1 MSNAVA
7 PCRLSVFLALEA
19 PIGVI
24 LRRGPS
30 EWAQLIRWNR
40 MTDTFE
46 PGQWFHGRV
55 YERRC
60 DVSPDGRLFIYF
72 ASKQTVRQDNDNVGG
87 AWTAISRPPYFTA
100 LALWRNLGTW
110 YGGGVFKTNRDVLLD
125 VTCNLDPHE
134 KFRPRGLRFARCPA
148 DSAPWEQ
155 RLLQHQWQL
164 QERGFHPRTHMRL
177 GQREI
182 WWKPDR
188 ASRVKLF
195 REVEDVDFRRYGGP
209 YGDTYWLETDTDI
222 VPLSG
227 VTWADWEGGE
237 RLALVRDG
245 KLVQGRWDGSALS
258 ESELFDGNRLT
269 PIEVAPPDWAERW

>member
-1 MSNAVA
+1 MSNAPA

-19 PIGVI
+19 PSAVI

-30 EWAQLIRWNR
+30 EWAQLIRWDR
-40 MTDTFE
+40 TTDTFE
-46 PGQWFHGRV
+46 PGQWFHGRA

-72 ASKQTVRQDNDNVGG
+72 ASKQAPRQDEDDVGA

-125 VTCNLDPHE
+125 VTCRLDPHE
-134 KFRPRGLRFARCPA
+134 KFRPRGLRFDRCPA

-155 RLLQHQWQL
+155 RLLLHGWQME
-164 QERGFHPRTHMRL
+164 ERGFHPRTHMRV
-177 GQREI
+177 GRREI
-182 WWKPDR
+182 WWKRDR
-188 ASRVKLF
+188 TGRVKLV
-195 REVEDVDFRRYGGP
+195 REIGDVDFRRFGGP
-209 YGDTYWLETDTDI
+209 YVDGYWLETGDDI

-227 VTWADWEGGE
+227 ATWADWEDGE
-237 RLALVRDG
+237 RLVLVRDG
-245 KLVQGRWDGSALS
+245 KILEGRWDGSKLS
-258 ESELFDGNRLT
+258 ERDLFDASPLK
-269 PIEVAPPDWAERW
+269 PVQVAPPDWAQRW